1 MYGSAPDLQMH
12 RTLLEDS
19 TPESGGAEDDGFAPD
34 DSFAR
39 SRRRLQTS
47 PCNPVVRGI
56 PSGRSS
62 VADCSSVWEREL
74 ARQGRKTSAHLQ
86 PAASEHS
93 VKEQEFMSH
102 IRVRRH
108 VKYFDRS
115 VLNYDTE
122 GIVGPGVF
130 PSIFT
135 SASVFGSWRLL
146 RDLAVI
152 VLLACLVM
160 AALHCLAV
168 EIREDDAEKLKA
180 LVLDLH
186 TLCTFL
192 LGFFCTTAITRWWAM
207 RNDCLGGLWGGVDDL
222 SLIIGSHFGSDSEA
236 DCEVRERVLRWS
248 VLSHE
253 LIYKQARADMDLED
267 LVQQGLLLPAELEL
281 LKPLASKPQ
290 VIWAWMC
297 SYFAH
302 LAYGDPA
309 AGGSRLPFPVTVL
322 PQLHEICRHARG
334 AVGMSFAYTDTQLPF
349 RYVHF
354 LSLIIWTHN
363 IIQAVNSAVVI
374 TRDLR
379 KGEPVSVAIE
389 VAFLLV
395 YPLVYIGLLHLGAG
409 MLNPLRAHKALDFPQ
424 GAFTYYMLAEN
435 QAFYT
440 GNTQPEGPPYGR
452 PPVWKGGGRQGAH
465 L

>member
-1 MYGSAPDLQMH
+1 MRKPFLGALPDEDEATSSQAKMRKW
-12 RTLLEDS
+12 RTLPSRPNVMKRRSFSDS
-19 TPESGGAEDDGFAPD
+19 AF
-34 DSFAR
+34 DSQ
-39 SRRRLQTS
+39 SK
-47 PCNPVVRGI
+47 
-56 PSGRSS
+56 
-62 VADCSSVWEREL
+62 DCWTAWDR
-74 ARQGRKTSAHLQ
+74 AAAKQGRISTL
-86 PAASEHS
+86 PAVEP
-93 VKEQEFMSH
+93 QEDQTDSQSRDNDFLSRIH
-102 IRVRRH
+102 VRWH
-108 VKYFDRS
+108 VKYFDKS
-115 VLNYDTE
+115 VLNYNTE

-135 SASVFGSWRLL
+135 KASVLCSWRLD
-146 RDLAVI
+146 RDVLWILAI
-152 VLLACLVM
+152 SFGIWM
-160 AALHCLAV
+160 ALWHFNV
-168 EIREDDAEKLKA
+168 QIREEDAAKLKA
-180 LVLDLH
+180 LVMDLH

-192 LGFFCTTAITRWWAM
+192 LGFFLSTAITRWWAM